1 MTLNPSKINRC
12 DVFLLIWVLYY
23 LQGILYPVGGII
35 STGLLGINLLI
46 SAVCAV
52 KVLQMNNT
60 PIYFRGLTWLLLMF
74 TVYGFGFIIL
84 RPTTGILSTIPSYT
98 YIKNIYLSLLPIYSF
113 YYYSRKGYLTADRL
127 RWWGMIFLM
136 SLTLSYFNNQQTALL
151 KTNLEE
157 ITNNVGYSFLS
168 CIPLLVL
175 YRKRPFLQYGFIA
188 YCMVFI
194 VMGMKRGA
202 ILIGAVLVLFFLYQ
216 AIKNASRTNK
226 FILIILSCLLIVGA
240 VWFFIYRMSTSEYMI
255 RRIQDTLDGN
265 SSGRDRIYTYFWNY
279 FVYESNVLNF
289 LFGRGANGTLELLN
303 QYAHNDWLELAVN
316 QGLLGVVFY
325 FIYWKYF
332 YKTWKHTTNIDAK
345 VILAMVV
352 LINFPKSMFS
362 MSYYDMTYVSTS
374 VLGYA
379 LANRFNPQ
387 NQL

>member
-1 MTLNPSKINRC
+1 
-12 DVFLLIWVLYY
+12 
-23 LQGILYPVGGII
+23 
-35 STGLLGINLLI
+35 
-46 SAVCAV
+46 
-52 KVLQMNNT
+52 
-60 PIYFRGLTWLLLMF
+60 
-74 TVYGFGFIIL
+74 
-84 RPTTGILSTIPSYT
+84 
-98 YIKNIYLSLLPIYSF
+98 
-113 YYYSRKGYLTADRL
+113 
-127 RWWGMIFLM
+127 
-136 SLTLSYFNNQQTALL
+136 
-151 KTNLEE
+151 
-157 ITNNVGYSFLS
+157 
-168 CIPLLVL
+168 
-175 YRKRPFLQYGFIA
+175 
-188 YCMVFI
+188 
-194 VMGMKRGA
+194 
-202 ILIGAVLVLFFLYQ
+202 
-216 AIKNASRTNK
+216 
-226 FILIILSCLLIVGA
+226 
-240 VWFFIYRMSTSEYMI
+240 MI